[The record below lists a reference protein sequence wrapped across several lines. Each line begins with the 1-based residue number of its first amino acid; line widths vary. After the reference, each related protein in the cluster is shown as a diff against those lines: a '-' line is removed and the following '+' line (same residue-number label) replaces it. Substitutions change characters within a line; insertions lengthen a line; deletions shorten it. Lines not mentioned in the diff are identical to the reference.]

1 DVRGMG
7 LMQAL
12 ELVVDRDTKEP
23 AADAAKQIMEETKAR
38 GLLVGKGGLY
48 GNVIRVGPPLNITA
62 EQVDEG
68 VEKLSAALAALP

>member
-1 DVRGMG
+1 
-7 LMQAL
+7 
-12 ELVVDRDTKEP
+12 
-23 AADAAKQIMEETKAR
+23 MEETKAR

-62 EQVDEG
+62 EQIDEG